1 MVLYF
6 IKSTFLLL
14 IFCLIYKWN
23 LENKKSLQFIRYYL
37 LTSIFFALVVP
48 LFSFQFLVPQN
59 KIVETK
65 EYIFDQLPDFPVTI
79 INNVPQNNISTLTII
94 YVFVS
99 GVFLIRFLYNL
110 FKILQIKKSGKKI
123 STSFGK
129 LIVSNKVKS
138 PFTFCNYIYVNKTE
152 WESKSVS
159 DAILYHEQ
167 AHVKQNHSID
177 VLFIEVLKIV
187 MWFQPFLY
195 YFKRIV
201 QENHEYLADEF
212 SLQRT
217 NDLKNYQELILNYY
231 GNNQPIV
238 ALSSSIHFNNLKKRF
253 IMMKNTNKG
262 KVWGTIFYSLT
273 VALTYVGFVGIEAK
287 ASDIKKIENKISN
300 VVEESVKQPE
310 KMVDSL
316 LTSDSDIDKKD
327 DKIPVLKY
335 IVGKQNSG
343 YMVNP
348 ADEKIYYYIVSAEKE
363 VSIYNR
369 YGVLQETKN
378 FKFKLEEMS
387 VAENETYKKD
397 QEKRF
402 ESLTNNKENEP
413 IVFEYIQGVNNGG
426 VFKDYTTGKVLS
438 YIVLDDKTVVIVD
451 SSGAKVDSDKF
462 SYILKEIPNHGLNE
476 KGLNNQSQ
484 PPLSFVEKKAM
495 PREGLASFMQNF
507 AREFKAPENINA
519 DEIKMRLKFIVETDG
534 SFSNILTP
542 QEYFKPDES
551 YLALQE
557 EAVRT
562 LKTMPEWKPAE
573 HEGQVVRSTFTLPI
587 TIRVNPNIDV
597 VN

>member
-14 IFCLIYKWN
+14 IFCLIFKWN

-37 LTSIFFALVVP
+37 LTSIVFALVVP

-65 EYIFDQLPDFPVTI
+65 DYIFNQLPSIPVA
-79 INNVPQNNISTLTII
+79 INSIPEKNISILTVL

-99 GVFLIRFLYNL
+99 SVFLMRFLYNL
-110 FKILQIKKSGKKI
+110 IKILRIKRSGKKVN
-123 STSFGK
+123 TSFGN
-129 LIVSNKVKS
+129 LIVSSKVTS

-152 WESKSVS
+152 WVNKSVNY
-159 DAILYHEQ
+159 AILYHEQ

-177 VLFIEVLKIV
+177 ILFIEGLKIV
-187 MWFQPFLY
+187 LWFQPFLY

-217 NDLKNYQELILNYY
+217 NNLKNYQELILNYY

-287 ASDIKKIENKISN
+287 GSDIKKIENKISN
-300 VVEESVKQPE
+300 VVEESVKQSDEIIFTEPIRNDATNEIKNDSIMLAYIKGE
-310 KMVDSL
+310 KS
-316 LTSDSDIDKKD
+316 
-327 DKIPVLKY
+327 
-335 IVGKQNSG
+335 SG
-343 YMVNP
+343 YFNHNESVYFYTV
-348 ADEKIYYYIVSAEKE
+348 DESLK

-369 YGVLQETKN
+369 FGVVHNEKDFTYELKAVSKTEKESITVDELKKSSQ
-378 FKFKLEEMS
+378 LEKDYQ
-387 VAENETYKKD
+387 AKKE
-397 QEKRF
+397 QEK
-402 ESLTNNKENEP
+402 S
-413 IVFEYIQGVNNGG
+413 
-426 VFKDYTTGKVLS
+426 YTEA
-438 YIVLDDKTVVIVD
+438 Y
-451 SSGAKVDSDKF
+451 
-462 SYILKEIPNHGLNE
+462 
-476 KGLNNQSQ
+476 
-484 PPLSFVEKKAM
+484 SFVEKKAT
-495 PREGLASFMQNF
+495 PKEGLAAFMQNF

-542 QEYFKPDES
+542 QEYFKPDEA

-557 EAVRT
+557 EAIRT